1 MAVMTN
7 FDVNWG
13 FGLRGMLSQIV
24 EKNFPND
31 LHRWPTLN
39 SFQVESYDAGP
50 DVRLHVI
57 RDRMPPNPIPSFDGL
72 NPWPDG
78 VPPFS
83 FPDAPEHLKPLLA
96 SLRSKLKIRSQDALF
111 FVAVTEG
118 ANVEDAWNNYWPE
131 AWKKLLHYQM
141 ELVATNQLY
150 FVRGF
155 RRVGNFI
162 IPPGYDF
169 LAAQCEAFFADHPNY
184 DRNVF
189 LMTRFDPANRLL
201 VQLDVEL
208 RRVLREHGF
217 DPVRADDKMYM
228 PDRNLWNNVCVYML
242 CSHQGVAILEDRV
255 ADELNPNV
263 ALEYGF
269 MRALNKR
276 TLLLADS
283 GFRNL
288 RADIIGT
295 LRETFD
301 ITDIQGT
308 VEPALKRWIAEITPH
323 T

>member
-1 MAVMTN
+1 MDDHFGTM
-7 FDVNWG
+7 WG
-13 FGLRGMLSQIV
+13 FGLRGMLAQEV
-24 EKNFPND
+24 ELQFPAEVR
-31 LHRWPTLN
+31 HWPLLN
-39 SFQVESYDAGP
+39 SFHIEPYEAGP
-50 DVRLHVI
+50 DVQLIVL
-57 RDRMPPNPIPSFDGL
+57 RDRVPANSVTTVDGL
-72 NPWPDG
+72 KPWPDN
-78 VPPFS
+78 VPKFT
-83 FPDAPEHLKPLLA
+83 FPSRPEHLQPLYA
-96 SLRSKLKIRSQDALF
+96 QLREKLNVRAQDALF

-118 ANVEDAWNNYWPE
+118 SNPEDAWNNHWSSD
-131 AWKKLLHYQM
+131 WQHLLRYQM
-141 ELVATNQLY
+141 SLVLTSQLY
-150 FVRGF
+150 YVRGF
-155 RRVGNFI
+155 HRVGNFI

-169 LAAQCEAFFADHPNY
+169 LAKQCEAFFADHPTY

-189 LMTRFDPANRLL
+189 LMTRFDPGNRLL

-255 ADELNPNV
+255 ANELNPNV

-301 ITDIQGT
+301 ITDIEAT
-308 VEPALKRWIAEITPH
+308 VEPALERWIAEIAPSP
-323 T
+323 